1 MDAIEMGEFKD
12 YNVIFGNNGC
22 GKTSL
27 TRAFELLISKD
38 KCIEKYR
45 TISTAES
52 PSIEFEC
59 KDGSYKIEPNSNI
72 GAPSFKVEIYNS
84 GFLHNNAPF
93 NSEFGLKKLDDGI
106 IILEGSVLGEE
117 TKEINQLK
125 NCKEKVEKR
134 KKEIKDENSTETL
147 SAKQESEIKKYDEEI
162 EKIRKKVTSK
172 TIQII
177 LDEIKINNICEVS
190 KNKFKV
196 QEDALTNLEKD
207 FDELDEAMKKF
218 DDLKEMELPKDY
230 QTIKDKLESLFSFD
244 IDKEAGQV
252 SEEIKEH
259 MSKVGREF
267 IEKGIELQ
275 KKMPDNACPFC
286 TQEIT
291 NNIIQVYT
299 SYFNKRIEQFNQD
312 SLEVS
317 GTLKKILEQWNIKEI
332 LQSFERFEPFMKKDF
347 STNKESLKNALEQI
361 KVLLEKLQKEV
372 GKKEGAKNEKEFQGI
387 DKKLLENYEKFQ
399 KCVDETGNILK
410 QKKEQ
415 KKKLD
420 KLKTELK
427 EARIKKAK
435 HDSYDWQKSKEEAE
449 RKLSVLNCRHERLN
463 RLLEK
468 INKKLKGL
476 YDQKRPDIET
486 INNYLKALNL
496 PKYSLDK
503 DYRIVLNSDALE
515 NSEAKIILS
524 DGEKTTLAFA
534 YFLARLKLFY
544 KKEDLKNLVVVID
557 DPISSLDEQRIYN
570 TTCLVAKINQELARE
585 KLSNEENK
593 AQVFVLTHNHTFM
606 ARLINMIGKHARYL
620 QLERHQGQL
629 KIVCKDKANG
639 YFDTFYLLL
648 FKEVYEFAKRETV
661 QDDFNEA
668 INYGNKIRI
677 LLESFLKINFIDS
690 FLGEDKTF
698 KEDNIKKL
706 IETADNQVRLSF
718 SNLPFSENEHSIED
732 KDALTKKFL
741 SIIKGLHLES
751 HGSVMDFFSP
761 YKISLEDVQEFA
773 KIAINAMKILNPYQ
787 THSYVES
794 VDKKLKTRN
803 NMRIV
808 FMGTPGFAEVI
819 LRALVGNKDIEVVGL
834 FTQMDKP
841 FGRKKELK
849 APETKIYILE
859 NHLNIPI
866 FQPQSLKE
874 PEVQILKALKPDFIV
889 VVAYGKI
896 LSKEVLSI
904 APCINVH
911 ASLLP
916 KYRGASPIHEM
927 ILNDD
932 KIYGISTMLMD
943 TGLDSGDILESAS
956 FLREDYLDLE
966 TLRSKLVHMG
976 ATLLLSTLKNF
987 SSITRKPQDH
997 AQASF
1002 CKKITKA
1009 DGLVGF
1015 KDAKSLFL
1023 KSLAFKSWPEI
1034 FLENSLKLLGVE
1046 LVENEKSHKE
1056 GEILEIDEKGVL
1068 VGCLKGSVRIA
1079 RLQAVGKK
1087 PLKAKDYLN
1096 GKRLKAGGILT

>member
-1 MDAIEMGEFKD
+1 M
-12 YNVIFGNNGC
+12 
-22 GKTSL
+22 
-27 TRAFELLISKD
+27 
-38 KCIEKYR
+38 
-45 TISTAES
+45 
-52 PSIEFEC
+52 
-59 KDGSYKIEPNSNI
+59 
-72 GAPSFKVEIYNS
+72 
-84 GFLHNNAPF
+84 
-93 NSEFGLKKLDDGI
+93 
-106 IILEGSVLGEE
+106 
-117 TKEINQLK
+117 
-125 NCKEKVEKR
+125 
-134 KKEIKDENSTETL
+134 
-147 SAKQESEIKKYDEEI
+147 
-162 EKIRKKVTSK
+162 TSK
-172 TIQII
+172 TIQIT

-252 SEEIKEH
+252 SEEIKDH
-259 MSKVGREF
+259 ISKVGREF

-275 KKMPDNACPFC
+275 KEMSNHACPFC

-291 NNIIQVYT
+291 NNIIQAYT
-299 SYFNKRIEQFNQD
+299 NYFNKSIEQFNQN
-312 SLEVS
+312 SLGVS

-347 STNKESLKNALEQI
+347 STNKESLKNALDQI
-361 KVLLEKLQKEV
+361 KALLEKLQKEV
-372 GKKEGAKNEKEFQGI
+372 GKKEGAKNEKEFQET
-387 DKKLLENYEKFQ
+387 DKKLSENYEKFQ
-399 KCVDETGNILK
+399 KCVDETRNILK

-415 KKKLD
+415 KERLE

-435 HDSYDWQKSKEEAE
+435 HDSYDWQKSKEEVE

-668 INYGNKIRI
+668 INYGNKVRI

-698 KEDNIKKL
+698 KKEKIKKL
-706 IETADNQVRLSF
+706 IETADGEVELNF
-718 SNLPFSENEHSIED
+718 SKLPFSENEHSIED
-732 KDALTKKFL
+732 KDALTEKFL

-751 HGSVMDFFSP
+751 HGSIMDFFSP
-761 YKISLEDVQEFA
+761 YKISLKDVQRFA
-773 KIAINAMKILNPYQ
+773 RIAINAMKILNPYQ
-787 THSYVES
+787 THSY
-794 VDKKLKTRN
+794 
-803 NMRIV
+803 M
-808 FMGTPGFAEVI
+808 
-819 LRALVGNKDIEVVGL
+819 EVV
-834 FTQMDKP
+834 D
-841 FGRKKELK
+841 
-849 APETKIYILE
+849 
-859 NHLNIPI
+859 
-866 FQPQSLKE
+866 
-874 PEVQILKALKPDFIV
+874 
-889 VVAYGKI
+889 
-896 LSKEVLSI
+896 
-904 APCINVH
+904 
-911 ASLLP
+911 
-916 KYRGASPIHEM
+916 
-927 ILNDD
+927 
-932 KIYGISTMLMD
+932 
-943 TGLDSGDILESAS
+943 
-956 FLREDYLDLE
+956 
-966 TLRSKLVHMG
+966 
-976 ATLLLSTLKNF
+976 
-987 SSITRKPQDH
+987 
-997 AQASF
+997 
-1002 CKKITKA
+1002 
-1009 DGLVGF
+1009 
-1015 KDAKSLFL
+1015 
-1023 KSLAFKSWPEI
+1023 
-1034 FLENSLKLLGVE
+1034 
-1046 LVENEKSHKE
+1046 
-1056 GEILEIDEKGVL
+1056 
-1068 VGCLKGSVRIA
+1068 
-1079 RLQAVGKK
+1079 
-1087 PLKAKDYLN
+1087 
-1096 GKRLKAGGILT
+1096 

>member
-1 MDAIEMGEFKD
+1 M
-12 YNVIFGNNGC
+12 
-22 GKTSL
+22 
-27 TRAFELLISKD
+27 
-38 KCIEKYR
+38 
-45 TISTAES
+45 
-52 PSIEFEC
+52 
-59 KDGSYKIEPNSNI
+59 
-72 GAPSFKVEIYNS
+72 
-84 GFLHNNAPF
+84 
-93 NSEFGLKKLDDGI
+93 
-106 IILEGSVLGEE
+106 
-117 TKEINQLK
+117 
-125 NCKEKVEKR
+125 
-134 KKEIKDENSTETL
+134 

-172 TIQII
+172 TIRII

-332 LQSFERFEPFMKKDF
+332 LQSFERFEPFMKKDS

-372 GKKEGAKNEKEFQGI
+372 DKKWGVKNKEKFQET

-399 KCVDETGNILK
+399 KCVDETRNILK
-410 QKKEQ
+410 QKKGQ
-415 KKKLD
+415 KEKLE

-435 HDSYDWQKSKEEAE
+435 YDSYDWQKSKEEAE

-476 YDQKRPDIET
+476 YDQKRPDIKT
-486 INNYLKALNL
+486 INSYLKALNL

-668 INYGNKIRI
+668 INYGNKVRI

-698 KEDNIKKL
+698 KKEKIKKL
-706 IETADNQVRLSF
+706 IETADGEVELNF
-718 SNLPFSENEHSIED
+718 SKLPFSENEHSIED
-732 KDALTKKFL
+732 KDALTEKFL

-751 HGSVMDFFSP
+751 HGSIMDFFSP
-761 YKISLEDVQEFA
+761 YKISLKDVQRFA
-773 KIAINAMKILNPYQ
+773 RIAINAMKILNPYQ
-787 THSYVES
+787 THSYMGS
-794 VDKKLKTRN
+794 VD
-803 NMRIV
+803 
-808 FMGTPGFAEVI
+808 
-819 LRALVGNKDIEVVGL
+819 
-834 FTQMDKP
+834 
-841 FGRKKELK
+841 
-849 APETKIYILE
+849 
-859 NHLNIPI
+859 
-866 FQPQSLKE
+866 
-874 PEVQILKALKPDFIV
+874 
-889 VVAYGKI
+889 
-896 LSKEVLSI
+896 
-904 APCINVH
+904 
-911 ASLLP
+911 
-916 KYRGASPIHEM
+916 
-927 ILNDD
+927 
-932 KIYGISTMLMD
+932 
-943 TGLDSGDILESAS
+943 
-956 FLREDYLDLE
+956 
-966 TLRSKLVHMG
+966 
-976 ATLLLSTLKNF
+976 
-987 SSITRKPQDH
+987 
-997 AQASF
+997 
-1002 CKKITKA
+1002 
-1009 DGLVGF
+1009 
-1015 KDAKSLFL
+1015 
-1023 KSLAFKSWPEI
+1023 
-1034 FLENSLKLLGVE
+1034 
-1046 LVENEKSHKE
+1046 
-1056 GEILEIDEKGVL
+1056 
-1068 VGCLKGSVRIA
+1068 
-1079 RLQAVGKK
+1079 
-1087 PLKAKDYLN
+1087 
-1096 GKRLKAGGILT
+1096 

>member
-1 MDAIEMGEFKD
+1 MAINIKKIKSFKAFCDLDAIEMGKFKD

-27 TRAFELLISKD
+27 TRAFELLIPKN
-38 KCIEKYR
+38 KHIEKYR

-59 KDGSYKIEPNSNI
+59 KDKSYKIEPNSNI

-84 GFLHNNAPF
+84 DFLHNNAPF

-134 KKEIKDENSTETL
+134 KKEIKDENSAETL
-147 SAKQESEIKKYDEEI
+147 SAKQESAIKKYDKEI
-162 EKIRKKVTSK
+162 EKIRKEMTSK
-172 TIQII
+172 TIQIT

-332 LQSFERFEPFMKKDF
+332 LQSFERFESFMKKDS

-372 GKKEGAKNEKEFQGI
+372 GKKEGAKNEKEFQEI
-387 DKKLLENYEKFQ
+387 DKKMSENYEKFQ
-399 KCVDETGNILK
+399 KCVDETRNILK

-415 KKKLD
+415 KEKLD

-435 HDSYDWQKSKEEAE
+435 HDSYDWQKSKEEAK
-449 RKLSVLNCRHERLN
+449 RKLSILNRGHERLKH
-463 RLLEK
+463 LLEK
-468 INKKLKGL
+468 IDKKLKGL

-544 KKEDLKNLVVVID
+544 KKKDLKNLVVVID

-585 KLSNEENK
+585 KLLKNEDK
-593 AQVFVLTHNHTFM
+593 VQVFVLTHNHTFM
-606 ARLINMIGKHARYL
+606 ARLINMVGKHARYF

-629 KIVCKDKANG
+629 KIVCKDRVNG

-648 FKEVYEFAKRETV
+648 FKEVYAFAKKETV

-690 FLGEDKTF
+690 FLGEKSAFGEDK
-698 KEDNIKKL
+698 IKKL
-706 IETADNQVRLSF
+706 IETADGEVKLNF
-718 SNLPFSENEHSIED
+718 SKLPFSENEHSIIED

-741 SIIKGLHLES
+741 SIIKGLHLDS

-761 YKISLEDVQEFA
+761 YKISLENVQEFA

-787 THSYVES
+787 TQSYMGS
-794 VDKKLKTRN
+794 VDKKTK
-803 NMRIV
+803 
-808 FMGTPGFAEVI
+808 
-819 LRALVGNKDIEVVGL
+819 NKE
-834 FTQMDKP
+834 
-841 FGRKKELK
+841 
-849 APETKIYILE
+849 
-859 NHLNIPI
+859 
-866 FQPQSLKE
+866 
-874 PEVQILKALKPDFIV
+874 
-889 VVAYGKI
+889 
-896 LSKEVLSI
+896 
-904 APCINVH
+904 
-911 ASLLP
+911 
-916 KYRGASPIHEM
+916 
-927 ILNDD
+927 
-932 KIYGISTMLMD
+932 
-943 TGLDSGDILESAS
+943 
-956 FLREDYLDLE
+956 
-966 TLRSKLVHMG
+966 
-976 ATLLLSTLKNF
+976 
-987 SSITRKPQDH
+987 
-997 AQASF
+997 
-1002 CKKITKA
+1002 
-1009 DGLVGF
+1009 
-1015 KDAKSLFL
+1015 
-1023 KSLAFKSWPEI
+1023 
-1034 FLENSLKLLGVE
+1034 
-1046 LVENEKSHKE
+1046 
-1056 GEILEIDEKGVL
+1056 
-1068 VGCLKGSVRIA
+1068 
-1079 RLQAVGKK
+1079 
-1087 PLKAKDYLN
+1087 
-1096 GKRLKAGGILT
+1096 

>member
-1 MDAIEMGEFKD
+1 MAINIKKIKSFKAFCGLDAIEMGEFKD

-84 GFLHNNAPF
+84 DFLHNNAPF

-134 KKEIKDENSTETL
+134 KKKIKDENSAETL
-147 SAKQESEIKKYDEEI
+147 SAKQESEIKKYDKEI
-162 EKIRKKVTSK
+162 EKIRKEMTSK
-172 TIQII
+172 TIQIT

-332 LQSFERFEPFMKKDF
+332 LQSFERFEPFMKKDS

-372 GKKEGAKNEKEFQGI
+372 DKKWGVKNKEKFQET

-399 KCVDETGNILK
+399 KCVDETRNILK

-415 KKKLD
+415 KEKLE

-668 INYGNKIRI
+668 INYGNKVRI

-698 KEDNIKKL
+698 KKEKIEKL
-706 IETADNQVRLSF
+706 IETADGKVELNF
-718 SNLPFSENEHSIED
+718 SKLPFSENEHSIED
-732 KDALTKKFL
+732 KDALTEKFL

-761 YKISLEDVQEFA
+761 YKISLEDVQRFA

-787 THSYVES
+787 TQSYMES
-794 VDKKLKTRN
+794 VDKKTK
-803 NMRIV
+803 
-808 FMGTPGFAEVI
+808 
-819 LRALVGNKDIEVVGL
+819 NKE
-834 FTQMDKP
+834 
-841 FGRKKELK
+841 
-849 APETKIYILE
+849 
-859 NHLNIPI
+859 
-866 FQPQSLKE
+866 
-874 PEVQILKALKPDFIV
+874 
-889 VVAYGKI
+889 
-896 LSKEVLSI
+896 
-904 APCINVH
+904 
-911 ASLLP
+911 
-916 KYRGASPIHEM
+916 
-927 ILNDD
+927 
-932 KIYGISTMLMD
+932 
-943 TGLDSGDILESAS
+943 
-956 FLREDYLDLE
+956 
-966 TLRSKLVHMG
+966 
-976 ATLLLSTLKNF
+976 
-987 SSITRKPQDH
+987 
-997 AQASF
+997 
-1002 CKKITKA
+1002 
-1009 DGLVGF
+1009 
-1015 KDAKSLFL
+1015 
-1023 KSLAFKSWPEI
+1023 
-1034 FLENSLKLLGVE
+1034 
-1046 LVENEKSHKE
+1046 
-1056 GEILEIDEKGVL
+1056 
-1068 VGCLKGSVRIA
+1068 
-1079 RLQAVGKK
+1079 
-1087 PLKAKDYLN
+1087 
-1096 GKRLKAGGILT
+1096 

>member
-1 MDAIEMGEFKD
+1 MAINIKKIKSFKAFCGLDAIEMGEFKD

-27 TRAFELLISKD
+27 TRAFELLISKN
-38 KCIEKYR
+38 KHIEKYR

-59 KDGSYKIEPNSNI
+59 EDGSYKIEPNSNI
-72 GAPSFKVEIYNS
+72 GVPSFKVEIYNS
-84 GFLHNNAPF
+84 DFLHNNAPF

-125 NCKEKVEKR
+125 NCREKVEKR
-134 KKEIKDENSTETL
+134 QKKIKDENDTETL
-147 SAKQESEIKKYDEEI
+147 SAEQESKIKEYDEEI
-162 EKIRKKVTSK
+162 EKIRKEVTSK
-172 TIQII
+172 IKIT
-177 LDEIKINNICEVS
+177 LDDIKINNICEVS
-190 KNKFKV
+190 KNKFKD

-207 FDELDEAMKKF
+207 FDELDKAMKKF

-332 LQSFERFEPFMKKDF
+332 LQSFERFEPFMKKDS

-372 GKKEGAKNEKEFQGI
+372 DKKWGVKNKEKFQEI
-387 DKKLLENYEKFQ
+387 DKKLSEIYKKLQ
-399 KCVDETGNILK
+399 QCVGETGNILK

-427 EARIKKAK
+427 EAKIKKAK
-435 HDSYDWQKSKEEAE
+435 HDSYDSQKSKEEAK
-449 RKLSVLNCRHERLN
+449 RKLSILDRGHERLN

-468 INKKLKGL
+468 IDKKLKEL

-544 KKEDLKNLVVVID
+544 KKEDLKKLVVVID

-585 KLSNEENK
+585 KLSNEKEK
-593 AQVFVLTHNHTFM
+593 VQVFVLTHNHTFM
-606 ARLINMIGKHARYL
+606 ARLINMVGKHARYF

-629 KIVCKDKANG
+629 KIVCKDKVKG

-648 FKEVYEFAKRETV
+648 FKEVYAFAKKEKA

-718 SNLPFSENEHSIED
+718 SNLPFSENEHSIIED

-787 THSYVES
+787 TQSYMGS
-794 VDKKLKTRN
+794 VD
-803 NMRIV
+803 
-808 FMGTPGFAEVI
+808 
-819 LRALVGNKDIEVVGL
+819 
-834 FTQMDKP
+834 
-841 FGRKKELK
+841 
-849 APETKIYILE
+849 
-859 NHLNIPI
+859 
-866 FQPQSLKE
+866 
-874 PEVQILKALKPDFIV
+874 
-889 VVAYGKI
+889 
-896 LSKEVLSI
+896 
-904 APCINVH
+904 
-911 ASLLP
+911 
-916 KYRGASPIHEM
+916 
-927 ILNDD
+927 
-932 KIYGISTMLMD
+932 
-943 TGLDSGDILESAS
+943 
-956 FLREDYLDLE
+956 
-966 TLRSKLVHMG
+966 
-976 ATLLLSTLKNF
+976 
-987 SSITRKPQDH
+987 
-997 AQASF
+997 
-1002 CKKITKA
+1002 
-1009 DGLVGF
+1009 
-1015 KDAKSLFL
+1015 
-1023 KSLAFKSWPEI
+1023 
-1034 FLENSLKLLGVE
+1034 
-1046 LVENEKSHKE
+1046 
-1056 GEILEIDEKGVL
+1056 
-1068 VGCLKGSVRIA
+1068 
-1079 RLQAVGKK
+1079 
-1087 PLKAKDYLN
+1087 
-1096 GKRLKAGGILT
+1096 

>member
-27 TRAFELLISKD
+27 TRAFELLISKN

-84 GFLHNNAPF
+84 DFLHNNAPF
-93 NSEFGLKKLDDGI
+93 NSEFGLKKLDDDT
-106 IILEGSVLGEE
+106 IILESSVLGEE

-134 KKEIKDENSTETL
+134 QKKIKDENSVETL

-172 TIQII
+172 TIQIT

-207 FDELDEAMKKF
+207 FDELDEAMNKF

-299 SYFNKRIEQFNQD
+299 SYFNKSIEQFNQD

-347 STNKESLKNALEQI
+347 STNKESLKNALDQI
-361 KVLLEKLQKEV
+361 KALLEKLQKEV
-372 GKKEGAKNEKEFQGI
+372 GKKEGAKNEKEFQET
-387 DKKLLENYEKFQ
+387 DKKLSENYEKFQ
-399 KCVDETGNILK
+399 KCVDETRNILK

-415 KKKLD
+415 KERLE

-449 RKLSVLNCRHERLN
+449 RKLSILNRGHERLN
-463 RLLEK
+463 CLLEK

-668 INYGNKIRI
+668 INYENKVRI

-698 KEDNIKKL
+698 KKEKIEKL
-706 IETADNQVRLSF
+706 IETADGEVELNF
-718 SNLPFSENEHSIED
+718 SKLPFSENEHSIED
-732 KDALTKKFL
+732 KDALTEKFL

-751 HGSVMDFFSP
+751 HGSIMDFFSP
-761 YKISLEDVQEFA
+761 YKISLKDVQRFA
-773 KIAINAMKILNPYQ
+773 RIAINAMKILNPYQ
-787 THSYVES
+787 THSY
-794 VDKKLKTRN
+794 
-803 NMRIV
+803 M
-808 FMGTPGFAEVI
+808 
-819 LRALVGNKDIEVVGL
+819 EVV
-834 FTQMDKP
+834 D
-841 FGRKKELK
+841 
-849 APETKIYILE
+849 
-859 NHLNIPI
+859 
-866 FQPQSLKE
+866 
-874 PEVQILKALKPDFIV
+874 
-889 VVAYGKI
+889 
-896 LSKEVLSI
+896 
-904 APCINVH
+904 
-911 ASLLP
+911 
-916 KYRGASPIHEM
+916 
-927 ILNDD
+927 
-932 KIYGISTMLMD
+932 
-943 TGLDSGDILESAS
+943 
-956 FLREDYLDLE
+956 
-966 TLRSKLVHMG
+966 
-976 ATLLLSTLKNF
+976 
-987 SSITRKPQDH
+987 
-997 AQASF
+997 
-1002 CKKITKA
+1002 
-1009 DGLVGF
+1009 
-1015 KDAKSLFL
+1015 
-1023 KSLAFKSWPEI
+1023 
-1034 FLENSLKLLGVE
+1034 
-1046 LVENEKSHKE
+1046 
-1056 GEILEIDEKGVL
+1056 
-1068 VGCLKGSVRIA
+1068 
-1079 RLQAVGKK
+1079 
-1087 PLKAKDYLN
+1087 
-1096 GKRLKAGGILT
+1096 

>member
-84 GFLHNNAPF
+84 DFLHNNAPF

-134 KKEIKDENSTETL
+134 KKKIKDENSAETL
-147 SAKQESEIKKYDEEI
+147 SAKQESEIKKYDKEI
-162 EKIRKKVTSK
+162 EKIRKEMTSK
-172 TIQII
+172 TIQIT

-207 FDELDEAMKKF
+207 FDELDEAMNKF

-317 GTLKKILEQWNIKEI
+317 GTLKKILEQWNVKEI
-332 LQSFERFEPFMKKDF
+332 LQSFERFEPFMKKDS
-347 STNKESLKNALEQI
+347 STNKESLKKALEQI

-372 GKKEGAKNEKEFQGI
+372 DKKWGVKNKEKFQET

-399 KCVDETGNILK
+399 KCVDETRNILK

-415 KKKLD
+415 KEKLE

-606 ARLINMIGKHARYL
+606 ARLINMIGKHARYF

-648 FKEVYEFAKRETV
+648 FKEIYEFAKRETV

-668 INYGNKIRI
+668 INYGNKVRI

-690 FLGEDKTF
+690 FLGENKTF

-706 IETADNQVRLSF
+706 IETADNQVILSF
-718 SNLPFSENEHSIED
+718 SNLPFSKNEHSIIED

-761 YKISLEDVQEFA
+761 YKISLEDVQRFA

-787 THSYVES
+787 TQSYMES
-794 VDKKLKTRN
+794 VDKKTK
-803 NMRIV
+803 
-808 FMGTPGFAEVI
+808 
-819 LRALVGNKDIEVVGL
+819 NKE
-834 FTQMDKP
+834 
-841 FGRKKELK
+841 
-849 APETKIYILE
+849 
-859 NHLNIPI
+859 
-866 FQPQSLKE
+866 
-874 PEVQILKALKPDFIV
+874 
-889 VVAYGKI
+889 
-896 LSKEVLSI
+896 
-904 APCINVH
+904 
-911 ASLLP
+911 
-916 KYRGASPIHEM
+916 
-927 ILNDD
+927 
-932 KIYGISTMLMD
+932 
-943 TGLDSGDILESAS
+943 
-956 FLREDYLDLE
+956 
-966 TLRSKLVHMG
+966 
-976 ATLLLSTLKNF
+976 
-987 SSITRKPQDH
+987 
-997 AQASF
+997 
-1002 CKKITKA
+1002 
-1009 DGLVGF
+1009 
-1015 KDAKSLFL
+1015 
-1023 KSLAFKSWPEI
+1023 
-1034 FLENSLKLLGVE
+1034 
-1046 LVENEKSHKE
+1046 
-1056 GEILEIDEKGVL
+1056 
-1068 VGCLKGSVRIA
+1068 
-1079 RLQAVGKK
+1079 
-1087 PLKAKDYLN
+1087 
-1096 GKRLKAGGILT
+1096 

>member
-1 MDAIEMGEFKD
+1 MAINIKKIKSFKAFCGLDAIEMGEFKD

-27 TRAFELLISKD
+27 TRAFELLISKN

-84 GFLHNNAPF
+84 DFLHNNVPF
-93 NSEFGLKKLDDGI
+93 NSEFGLKKLDDGT
-106 IILEGSVLGEE
+106 IILESSVLGEE

-134 KKEIKDENSTETL
+134 QKKIKDENSAETL
-147 SAKQESEIKKYDEEI
+147 SAKQESEIKKYDKEI

-190 KNKFKV
+190 KNHFKY
-196 QEDALTNLEKD
+196 QEDALTNLKKD
-207 FDELDEAMKKF
+207 FDELGEAMKKF
-218 DDLKEMELPKDY
+218 DNLKEMELPKDY

-317 GTLKKILEQWNIKEI
+317 GTLKKILEQWDGAKKNV
-332 LQSFERFEPFMKKDF
+332 LQSFEKFKPFMEDF
-347 STNKESLKNALEQI
+347 SKNKESLESGLGQI

-372 GKKEGAKNEKEFQGI
+372 DRKEGIENKEKFQEI
-387 DKKLLENYEKFQ
+387 DKKLSENYNEIQ
-399 KCVDETGNILK
+399 LCVDKTGNILK

-415 KKKLD
+415 EKKLGN
-420 KLKTELK
+420 LGTELK
-427 EARIKKAK
+427 KARIKKAK

-449 RKLSVLNCRHERLN
+449 RKLSVLERGYKRLN
-463 RLLEK
+463 CLLEK
-468 INKKLKGL
+468 IDNKLKEL
-476 YDQKRPDIET
+476 YDQKRPDTET

-585 KLSNEENK
+585 KLSNEKEK

-606 ARLINMIGKHARYL
+606 ARLINMIGKHALYF

-668 INYGNKIRI
+668 INYGNKVRI

-698 KEDNIKKL
+698 KKEKIEKL
-706 IETADNQVRLSF
+706 IETADGEVELDF
-718 SNLPFSENEHSIED
+718 SKLPFSENEHSIED
-732 KDALTKKFL
+732 KDALTEKFL

-751 HGSVMDFFSP
+751 HGSIMDFFSP
-761 YKISLEDVQEFA
+761 YKISLKDVQRFA
-773 KIAINAMKILNPYQ
+773 RIAINAMKILNPYQ
-787 THSYVES
+787 THSYMGS
-794 VDKKLKTRN
+794 VD
-803 NMRIV
+803 
-808 FMGTPGFAEVI
+808 
-819 LRALVGNKDIEVVGL
+819 
-834 FTQMDKP
+834 
-841 FGRKKELK
+841 
-849 APETKIYILE
+849 
-859 NHLNIPI
+859 
-866 FQPQSLKE
+866 
-874 PEVQILKALKPDFIV
+874 
-889 VVAYGKI
+889 
-896 LSKEVLSI
+896 
-904 APCINVH
+904 
-911 ASLLP
+911 
-916 KYRGASPIHEM
+916 
-927 ILNDD
+927 
-932 KIYGISTMLMD
+932 
-943 TGLDSGDILESAS
+943 
-956 FLREDYLDLE
+956 
-966 TLRSKLVHMG
+966 
-976 ATLLLSTLKNF
+976 
-987 SSITRKPQDH
+987 
-997 AQASF
+997 
-1002 CKKITKA
+1002 
-1009 DGLVGF
+1009 
-1015 KDAKSLFL
+1015 
-1023 KSLAFKSWPEI
+1023 
-1034 FLENSLKLLGVE
+1034 
-1046 LVENEKSHKE
+1046 
-1056 GEILEIDEKGVL
+1056 
-1068 VGCLKGSVRIA
+1068 
-1079 RLQAVGKK
+1079 
-1087 PLKAKDYLN
+1087 
-1096 GKRLKAGGILT
+1096 

>member
-1 MDAIEMGEFKD
+1 MAINIKKIKSFKAFCGLDAIEMGEFKD

-84 GFLHNNAPF
+84 DFLHNNAPF

-134 KKEIKDENSTETL
+134 KKKIKDENSTETL
-147 SAKQESEIKKYDEEI
+147 SAKQESEIKKYDKEI
-162 EKIRKKVTSK
+162 EKIRKEMTSK
-172 TIQII
+172 TIQIT

-244 IDKEAGQV
+244 MDKEAGQV

-332 LQSFERFEPFMKKDF
+332 LQSFERFEPFMKKDS

-372 GKKEGAKNEKEFQGI
+372 DKKWGVKNKEKFQET

-399 KCVDETGNILK
+399 KCVDETRNILK

-415 KKKLD
+415 KEKLE

-668 INYGNKIRI
+668 INYGNKVRI

-698 KEDNIKKL
+698 KKEKIEKL
-706 IETADNQVRLSF
+706 IETADGEVELNF
-718 SNLPFSENEHSIED
+718 SKLPFSENEHSIED
-732 KDALTKKFL
+732 KDALTEKFL

-761 YKISLEDVQEFA
+761 YKISLEDVQRFA

-787 THSYVES
+787 TQSYMES
-794 VDKKLKTRN
+794 VDKKTK
-803 NMRIV
+803 
-808 FMGTPGFAEVI
+808 
-819 LRALVGNKDIEVVGL
+819 NKE
-834 FTQMDKP
+834 
-841 FGRKKELK
+841 
-849 APETKIYILE
+849 
-859 NHLNIPI
+859 
-866 FQPQSLKE
+866 
-874 PEVQILKALKPDFIV
+874 
-889 VVAYGKI
+889 
-896 LSKEVLSI
+896 
-904 APCINVH
+904 
-911 ASLLP
+911 
-916 KYRGASPIHEM
+916 
-927 ILNDD
+927 
-932 KIYGISTMLMD
+932 
-943 TGLDSGDILESAS
+943 
-956 FLREDYLDLE
+956 
-966 TLRSKLVHMG
+966 
-976 ATLLLSTLKNF
+976 
-987 SSITRKPQDH
+987 
-997 AQASF
+997 
-1002 CKKITKA
+1002 
-1009 DGLVGF
+1009 
-1015 KDAKSLFL
+1015 
-1023 KSLAFKSWPEI
+1023 
-1034 FLENSLKLLGVE
+1034 
-1046 LVENEKSHKE
+1046 
-1056 GEILEIDEKGVL
+1056 
-1068 VGCLKGSVRIA
+1068 
-1079 RLQAVGKK
+1079 
-1087 PLKAKDYLN
+1087 
-1096 GKRLKAGGILT
+1096 

>member
-1 MDAIEMGEFKD
+1 MAINIKKIKSFKAFCGLDAIEMGEFKD
-12 YNVIFGNNGC
+12 YNVIFGSNGC

-27 TRAFELLISKD
+27 TRAFELLISKN
-38 KCIEKYR
+38 KHIEKYR

-59 KDGSYKIEPNSNI
+59 KDGSYKIEPNNNI
-72 GAPSFKVEIYNS
+72 GVPSFKVEIYNS
-84 GFLHNNAPF
+84 DFLHNNAPF
-93 NSEFGLKKLDDGI
+93 NSEFGFKKLDDGV

-125 NCKEKVEKR
+125 NCREKVEKR
-134 KKEIKDENSTETL
+134 QKKIKDENDTETL
-147 SAKQESEIKKYDEEI
+147 SAEQESKIKEYDEEI
-162 EKIRKKVTSK
+162 EKIRKEVTSK
-172 TIQII
+172 IKIT
-177 LDEIKINNICEVS
+177 LDDIKINNICEVS
-190 KNKFKV
+190 KDDFKV

-207 FDELDEAMKKF
+207 FDELDKAMKKF

-275 KKMPDNACPFC
+275 KEMPNNKCPFC
-286 TQEIT
+286 AQEIT
-291 NNIIQVYT
+291 NNIIQDYT
-299 SYFNKRIEQFNQD
+299 NYFNKSIEQFKQD

-372 GKKEGAKNEKEFQGI
+372 GKKGGVKNEKEFQKI
-387 DKKLLENYEKFQ
+387 DKKLSENYEKLQ
-399 KCVDETGNILK
+399 KCVNETRNILN

-415 KKKLD
+415 KEKLE
-420 KLKTELK
+420 KLKTDLK

-435 HDSYDWQKSKEEAE
+435 HDSYDWQKSKERAK
-449 RKLSVLNCRHERLN
+449 RKLSILNREYERLN
-463 RLLEK
+463 CLLEK
-468 INKKLKGL
+468 IDKKLKEL
-476 YDQKRPDIET
+476 YNQKRPDIET

-585 KLSNEENK
+585 KLSNKEDK

-606 ARLINMIGKHARYL
+606 ACLIKMVGKHARYF

-629 KIVCKDKANG
+629 KIVCKDEVKG

-648 FKEVYEFAKRETV
+648 FKEVYAFAKKEKV

-690 FLGEDKTF
+690 FLGEKSAFGEDK
-698 KEDNIKKL
+698 IKKL
-706 IETADNQVRLSF
+706 IETADGEVKLNF
-718 SNLPFSENEHSIED
+718 SKLPFSENEHSIIEN
-732 KDALTKKFL
+732 KDVLTKKFL
-741 SIIKGLHLES
+741 SIIKGLHLDS

-761 YKISLEDVQEFA
+761 YKISLENVQEFA

-787 THSYVES
+787 TQSYMGS
-794 VDKKLKTRN
+794 VDKKTK
-803 NMRIV
+803 
-808 FMGTPGFAEVI
+808 
-819 LRALVGNKDIEVVGL
+819 NKE
-834 FTQMDKP
+834 
-841 FGRKKELK
+841 
-849 APETKIYILE
+849 
-859 NHLNIPI
+859 
-866 FQPQSLKE
+866 
-874 PEVQILKALKPDFIV
+874 
-889 VVAYGKI
+889 
-896 LSKEVLSI
+896 
-904 APCINVH
+904 
-911 ASLLP
+911 
-916 KYRGASPIHEM
+916 
-927 ILNDD
+927 
-932 KIYGISTMLMD
+932 
-943 TGLDSGDILESAS
+943 
-956 FLREDYLDLE
+956 
-966 TLRSKLVHMG
+966 
-976 ATLLLSTLKNF
+976 
-987 SSITRKPQDH
+987 
-997 AQASF
+997 
-1002 CKKITKA
+1002 
-1009 DGLVGF
+1009 
-1015 KDAKSLFL
+1015 
-1023 KSLAFKSWPEI
+1023 
-1034 FLENSLKLLGVE
+1034 
-1046 LVENEKSHKE
+1046 
-1056 GEILEIDEKGVL
+1056 
-1068 VGCLKGSVRIA
+1068 
-1079 RLQAVGKK
+1079 
-1087 PLKAKDYLN
+1087 
-1096 GKRLKAGGILT
+1096 